1 MREQFLQTAYPQAES
16 RRVLAAS
23 RNAPTSLAQAVHP
36 LRADDEIDLPAT
48 IDLLMVRLVTRAGIV
63 ALLTATLTMGVV
75 RPAEADPSD
84 ARMTPLVKAIQKA
97 QPSVV
102 NIRGE
107 KNVPEEEAGEGFR
120 RVNGMG
126 TGVVIDRHGY
136 ILTNFHVVD
145 AVEDLRVTL
154 ADGREFK
161 AQVVAVDQQ
170 EDLAMIKITGAGE
183 LSVIHLGTSSDLM
196 YGETVIAVGNPFGYQ
211 HTVTKGIISALHRT
225 VNVNETLVYRDLI
238 QTDASINPGNSGGPL
253 INIDGEMIGIAVAVR
268 AGAVGIGFA
277 IPVDKA
283 LAVAGRLMAERNDCM
298 AWHGLDPDP
307 AADSPESGYVVG
319 LVESNSPAAQAGLR
333 PGDVITAV
341 DNTRLSRSI
350 DFERALVN
358 RSVGDTLM
366 VTLRRGGETQTI
378 DLALAQRPWR
388 EIDPA
393 DGAWELLGLRLR
405 AVSPDYMLRR
415 RARYNGGLLVTEVR
429 PNSPAAREGVV
440 RGDILLGIHEWE
452 TVTLD
457 NLAYVFNRPDFADFD
472 PLKFYVLR
480 GNQTSYGFL
489 RLNSAPS
496 ARTRAIPAH
505 SQRGPRLQ

>member
-1 MREQFLQTAYPQAES
+1 M
-16 RRVLAAS
+16 
-23 RNAPTSLAQAVHP
+23 
-36 LRADDEIDLPAT
+36 
-48 IDLLMVRLVTRAGIV
+48 TRAGIV
-63 ALLTATLTMGVV
+63 ALLTAGLMVGLCES
-75 RPAEADPSD
+75 ASADPSD
-84 ARMTPLVKAIQKA
+84 NRMTPLVKAIQKA
-97 QPSVV
+97 RPSVV

-107 KNVPEEEAGEGFR
+107 KSIPADEEAGESFR

-126 TGVVIDRHGY
+126 TGVVIDSHGY
-136 ILTNFHVVD
+136 IITNFHVVE

-154 ADGREFK
+154 ADRRTFE
-161 AQVVAVDQQ
+161 AHVVAADRQ
-170 EDLAMIKITGAGE
+170 EDLALIKIDGAGE
-183 LSVIHLGTSSDLM
+183 LPVIQLGTSSDLM

-211 HTVTKGIISALHRT
+211 HTVTKGIVSALHRT
-225 VNVNETLVYRDLI
+225 VNVNETLVYEDLI

-277 IPVDKA
+277 IPVDRA
-283 LAVAGRLMAERNDCM
+283 MAVGGRLLAQRSDSV

-307 AADSPESGYVVG
+307 AVDTPNSGYVVG

-341 DNTRLSRSI
+341 DSMPLSRSI
-350 DFERALVN
+350 DFERALMN

-393 DGAWELLGLRLR
+393 EGAWELLGLRLR
-405 AVSPDYMLRR
+405 PVSNDYMLRR
-415 RARYNGGLLVTEVR
+415 RARYNGGLLVTDVR
-429 PNSPAAREGVV
+429 AGSPAAREGVV
-440 RGDILLGIHEWE
+440 RGDILLGIHDWE
-452 TVTLD
+452 TISLE

-489 RLNSAPS
+489 RLSASAQPVHTNP
-496 ARTRAIPAH
+496 ARTA
-505 SQRGPRLQ
+505 RLQR